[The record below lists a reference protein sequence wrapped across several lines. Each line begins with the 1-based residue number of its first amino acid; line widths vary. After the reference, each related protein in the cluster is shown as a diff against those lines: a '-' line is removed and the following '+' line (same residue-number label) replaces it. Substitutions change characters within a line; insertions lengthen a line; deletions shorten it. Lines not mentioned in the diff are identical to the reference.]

1 MPRRKLGRLTR
12 KNRRE
17 AKNQAV
23 TEQHPQ
29 CFVVTRG
36 NTGPTLKKL
45 TQDFRTVMEPN
56 TAARLRHTQKNSLKD
71 YVAVAATLH
80 VTHLVIFTQTKLG
93 LYLKLC
99 RLPHGPSLIFRI
111 NNFAQCKDV
120 LSTLKKQH
128 THPGMY
134 LMGPCLMTNLQPEEG
149 DLQLQL
155 AAKMFLDMFPTITPH
170 EAKTKAIQ
178 RCCLIHYDAEE
189 GVFDFRHYA
198 IQVVPVGISKAVKKF
213 NKRKLPDLS
222 SFSDVSEFMTKS
234 GMLSES
240 EAEDD
245 PSAHVTV
252 PPSKKASKKLGPQK
266 SSVRLSELGPRLT
279 LQLLKVEEG
288 LLEGN
293 VLYSSIYT
301 KSAEEKLEL
310 EKRRRIKKQLK
321 TKRKKEQ
328 EENVEAKKKKKEEHK
343 KKCLDGMGLKNEKK
357 EKVTGDAEEN
367 EEEDDDAQYYREEVG
382 EEPAPELFQKKDTS
396 MKRRKGGGKPPRKKF
411 KKKD

>member
-17 AKNQAV
+17 AKTRTV

-29 CFVVTRG
+29 CFVITRG
-36 NTGPTLKKL
+36 NAGPTLSKL
-45 TQDFRTVMEPN
+45 MQDFRNVMEPN
-56 TAARLRHTQKNSLKD
+56 TASRLRNTKRNSLKD
-71 YVAVAATLH
+71 FVAIAATLH

-93 LYLKLC
+93 MYLKLC

-120 LSTLKKQH
+120 LSTIKKQH
-128 THPGMY
+128 TNPGMY

-155 AAKMFLDMFPTITPH
+155 VAKMFLDMFPTITPH
-170 EAKTKAIQ
+170 EAKTKSIQ
-178 RCCLIHYDAEE
+178 RCCLIHFDAEE

-198 IQVVPVGISKAVKKF
+198 IQVVPVGLSKAVKKF
-213 NKRKLPDLS
+213 KKRKLPDLS
-222 SFSDVSEFMTKS
+222 NFTDVSEFMTKS

-245 PSAHVTV
+245 PSAQVTV

-279 LQLLKVEEG
+279 LQLMKIEEG
-288 LLEGN
+288 LLEGK
-293 VLYSSIYT
+293 VLYSSLYI

-310 EKRRRIKKQLK
+310 EKRRRVKKQLK
-321 TKRKKEQ
+321 AKRKKEQ

-343 KKCLDGMGLKNEKK
+343 KKCLEGMSSKK
-357 EKVTGDAEEN
+357 ENRGKAEA
-367 EEEDDDAQYYREEVG
+367 EEEDDDDDDAQYFREEVG
-382 EEPAPELFQKKDTS
+382 EEPDTDLFQKKDVPLH
-396 MKRRKGGGKPPRKKF
+396 KRKRTGGKPPRKKL
-411 KKKD
+411 KSK

>member
-1 MPRRKLGRLTR
+1 MTR

-17 AKNQAV
+17 AKNQIV

-36 NTGPTLKKL
+36 NAGPTLDKL
-45 TQDFRTVMEPN
+45 MLDFRKVMEPN
-56 TAARLRHTQKNSLKD
+56 TAARLKHTEKNSLKD
-71 YVAVAATLH
+71 YVAVSSTLH

-99 RLPHGPSLIFRI
+99 RLPHGPSLTFRI

-120 LSTLKKQH
+120 LSSIKKQH

-149 DLQLQL
+149 DLHLQL

-170 EAKTKAIQ
+170 EAKTKSIQ

-189 GVFDFRHYA
+189 GAFDFRHYA
-198 IQVVPVGISKAVKKF
+198 IRVVPVGVSKAVKKF

-222 SFSDVSEFMTKS
+222 NFSDVSEFMTKS

-252 PPSKKASKKLGPQK
+252 PPSRKAARKLGPQK

-279 LQLLKVEEG
+279 LQLLKIEEG
-288 LLEGN
+288 LLEGK
-293 VLYSSIYT
+293 VLYSGLFT
-301 KSAEEKLEL
+301 KSAEEKLDL

-321 TKRKKEQ
+321 AKRKKEQ

-343 KKCLDGMGLKNEKK
+343 QKCLDGMNIKK
-357 EKVTGDAEEN
+357 EKGKKVEAEGE
-367 EEEDDDAQYYREEVG
+367 EDVEEDDDAQYYREEVG
-382 EEPAPELFQKKDTS
+382 QEPEAELFQKKEIQPH
-396 MKRRKGGGKPPRKKF
+396 KRKRTGGKPPRKKF
-411 KKKD
+411 KKQKE